1 MCIVLA
7 RVAREGPNTQGQAG
21 CFMSVTGHHLEDV
34 MVNCHPPWHFWK
46 GDWQDHSTPR
56 GSFSTPLEA
65 GEESHRRDLSSMFM
79 TVGDTV
85 TFWHLQFFSTVTFEF
100 EEDPVTHFVVLP
112 NLQKEM
118 FHPLSSTLYFVH
130 PGTGRT

>member
-1 MCIVLA
+1 
-7 RVAREGPNTQGQAG
+7 
-21 CFMSVTGHHLEDV
+21 
-34 MVNCHPPWHFWK
+34 
-46 GDWQDHSTPR
+46 
-56 GSFSTPLEA
+56 
-65 GEESHRRDLSSMFM
+65 M
-79 TVGDTV
+79 TVADTV

-112 NLQKEM
+112 NLQKEL